1 MKRLFTLLT
10 YLYFSLFLHLLTFLT
25 KVIEIQM
32 TIKFSTGGS
41 ITSKIGNPEHKKLN
55 THCQT
60 NEDSVVLERSPEQ
73 TKNGSVNI
81 RWVSR
86 VFPSPTYVLKLLATF
101 FCNICCSFWLCTHSH
116 RPACNIRGSPNHQ
129 QWLSS
134 GGAHV
139 FFLQF
144 FFPFYK
150 AGKFTWQCV
159 SDASSET
166 TFRKLLYF
174 TSGSIG

>member
-1 MKRLFTLLT
+1 MTEARRASFTPIIALCEGIFDHQALAYMKRLSTLLT

-81 RWVSR
+81 R
-86 VFPSPTYVLKLLATF
+86 
-101 FCNICCSFWLCTHSH
+101 
-116 RPACNIRGSPNHQ
+116 
-129 QWLSS
+129 
-134 GGAHV
+134 
-139 FFLQF
+139 
-144 FFPFYK
+144 
-150 AGKFTWQCV
+150 
-159 SDASSET
+159 
-166 TFRKLLYF
+166 
-174 TSGSIG
+174 